1 MKCSCNG
8 HVGKEMLN
16 QVFSL
21 GINYFWECLFG
32 DSDFCHEY
40 WENRKFQ
47 NFTPAGLK
55 WYNISN
61 NFPSRKLEYHV
72 ELGAFGRARNI
83 EEQVKR
89 KFLINL

>member
-1 MKCSCNG
+1 
-8 HVGKEMLN
+8 MLN

-21 GINYFWECLFG
+21 GINYLWECLFG

-83 EEQVKR
+83 EEQVK
-89 KFLINL
+89 